1 MGEMKIRAVRSKN
14 SEAESRYIVID
25 PCEGIIT
32 NGYQYRCGCEVFE
45 GNFREGMSTRGNI
58 NNTFKLVF
66 STDCNPIGACDDD
79 VFENPD
85 IIQYTALSM
94 ALKASGYVFNK
105 RLARLYKNPKEKGK
119 T

>member
-1 MGEMKIRAVRSKN
+1 MGEMKIRAVRSRN
-14 SEAESRYIVID
+14 SEAESRFIVID
-25 PCEGIIT
+25 PCEEIT

-45 GNFREGMSTRGNI
+45 GSFREEMSTRGNI
-58 NNTFKLVF
+58 KNTFKLEL
-66 STDCNPIGACDDD
+66 STDCNPIEACDDD
-79 VFENPD
+79 VFEKPD